1 MDGLSLI
8 THYDLR
14 AATGAD
20 EPFLQAVLA
29 STMEHEL
36 ALLPADFAS
45 SVVAR
50 RRLQEAWRLR
60 ARHYRHESFV
70 ILDEHGE
77 RAGHLVVEQTPD
89 ALHLLW
95 LALLPEARGRGLAS
109 AVLLG
114 VQDRASAAGLPA
126 MAHGDCAGAAAAL
139 LVRHGFWV
147 DPEIESRPVWRPA
160 AAAA

>member
-8 THYDLR
+8 TPYALR
-14 AATGAD
+14 PATGAD

-36 ALLPADFAS
+36 AFLPADFAS
-45 SVVAR
+45 SIVAR
-50 RRLQEAWRLR
+50 RRLQQAWRMR
-60 ARHYRHESFV
+60 ARHYGNESSV
-70 ILDEHGE
+70 ILDASGA
-77 RAGHLVVEQTPD
+77 RAGHLVIEQTED

-114 VQDRASAAGLPA
+114 MQDRAAVAGLPA
-126 MAHGDCAGAAAAL
+126 VAHGECAGAAAAL

-160 AAAA
+160 AAA